1 MGFERLPGTE
11 QTGRSVWR
19 AGDTG
24 ALCDTLCGAWWS
36 GTSCERPMKVGG
48 CLSSPKR
55 SVEDEKVVFW
65 LIEAMLGASG
75 SDATALAALLN
86 SAALFP
92 FEMGL

>member
-1 MGFERLPGTE
+1 
-11 QTGRSVWR
+11 
-19 AGDTG
+19 
-24 ALCDTLCGAWWS
+24 
-36 GTSCERPMKVGG
+36 MKVGG